1 MLFSNPDYPIFLI
14 AVFFLYALARGHA
27 RGLGLGVWPRA
38 ALMLLLGDLVFVL
51 IAKDPVLLW
60 DPLGGLLFASLR
72 SHAATQAMILAPWW
86 HFLVGAVV
94 VGLAILAGVRGGGVL
109 ASPRGQRWVG
119 VGFCIGLL
127 AVGALVLGA
136 DHYAC
141 LPAVTT
147 AVVSVA
153 HLGLLVILGVAIGAS
168 MVERSRMLARLIVL
182 FVVSSL
188 FYQAW
193 AVAMHGAYRY
203 LLALLLATIVLDF
216 YLALAIERAASP
228 ARRKLLLVVS
238 LVSNLGILAIFKYS
252 DFFTQDVLHLHVA
265 PLHLIL
271 PAGISFHTFQSMSYT
286 IDVYRK
292 ELKAT
297 TSVTEF
303 ATFVLFFPQ
312 LVAGP
317 IVRATELLP
326 QLHDL
331 PDLNHRLALD
341 GLFRI
346 VVGLFKKVA
355 LADTLDAV
363 LVARVFENPAHF
375 SSLEV
380 AAGIV
385 GFALQIYLDF
395 SAYSDIAIGSAN
407 VLGFR
412 LPENFATPYRSANL
426 QEFWRR
432 WHMSLSTWLRDYL
445 YISLGGGRGSN
456 LLTYRNL
463 LLTMLLGGLWHG
475 ARWTYIVWG
484 AMHGGG
490 LAVTRFFQRRCDAD
504 RTSTPRLLMYAVAIA
519 AVGMVGHTLAAVG
532 MAPWQHLLAGWIYL
546 TPLWAMATVAL
557 SQAKLPRLPDVAIVP
572 FIDGSRVA
580 TVLRLLLVP
589 ALAATLAALKYLPDS
604 YWLLGCGLVWGLAVA
619 SDVHGGHTLVHSP
632 WHAPVRVIVQ
642 RTAAALLVF
651 GYVCV
656 AWVFFR
662 AASCTDALAMLG
674 RLTALEF
681 DHANLGPVVQT
692 VVVVGVLAHIFPD
705 RTFAWWRQRWAD
717 WPAPVQGCVLTLAML
732 ILRELAAP
740 HFVQFIYFQ
749 F

>member
-14 AVFFLYALARGHA
+14 AVFFLYALTRGHN
-27 RGLGLGVWPRA
+27 RGFGLSVWPRA

-60 DPLGGLLFASLR
+60 DPLGGLVFAGLSQR
-72 SHAATQAMILAPWW
+72 AADQALALAPWW
-86 HFLVGAVV
+86 HYA
-94 VGLAILAGVRGGGVL
+94 VGLTVCGAAIVAGVRGGGVL
-109 ASPRGQRWVG
+109 ASARGQRWVG
-119 VGFCIGLL
+119 VGFCIALL

-136 DHYAC
+136 EHYAC
-141 LPAVTT
+141 LPAVTA
-147 AVVSVA
+147 AVAGVA
-153 HLGLLVILGVAIGAS
+153 HLAVLAMLGVAIGAS
-168 MVERSRMLARLIVL
+168 MVARSRMLARLIVL

-216 YLALAIERAASP
+216 YFALAIERAASP

-238 LVSNLGILAIFKYS
+238 LVSNLGILAVFKYS
-252 DFFTQDVLHLHVA
+252 DFFTQDVLHLKLA

-331 PDLNHRLALD
+331 PELDHRLAID

-346 VVGLFKKVA
+346 VIGLFKKIA
-355 LADTLDAV
+355 LADTLDTV
-363 LVARVFENPAHF
+363 LVARVFESPSHF

-412 LPENFATPYRSANL
+412 LPENFQTPYRSANL

-445 YISLGGGRGSN
+445 YIALGGGRGSN

-475 ARWTYIVWG
+475 ARWTYLVWG
-484 AMHGGG
+484 ALHGGG

-504 RTSTPRLLMYAVAIA
+504 RTAVPYLLMYTAAIA
-519 AVGMVGHTLAAVG
+519 AVGAVAHTLAAD
-532 MAPWQHLLAGWIYL
+532 ALEPWQHLLAGWSYL
-546 TPLWAMATVAL
+546 TPLWAMATVGL
-557 SQAKLPRLPDVAIVP
+557 SQTKLPRAPDP
-572 FIDGSRVA
+572 LLQPCSDGGQCVMMMRF
-580 TVLRLLLVP
+580 LMVP
-589 ALAATLAALKYLPDS
+589 ALAATLAAMKYLPAS
-604 YWLLGCGLVWGLAVA
+604 CWLPGCVLVWGLAVA
-619 SDVHGGHTLVHSP
+619 SDAQASRALASSP
-632 WHAPVRVIVQ
+632 WHASTQIFVQ
-642 RTAAALLVF
+642 RTVAALLVF
-651 GYVCV
+651 GYVCL

-662 AASCTDALAMLG
+662 AETCAQALAMLA
-674 RLTALEF
+674 RLTAAEF
-681 DHANLGPVVQT
+681 DHANLGALVQT
-692 VVVVGVLAHIFPD
+692 ILAVAVLAHAFPD
-705 RTFAWWRQRWAD
+705 RTFAWWRQRWAS
-717 WPAPVQGCVLTLAML
+717 WPALVQGCVLTIAML
-732 ILRELAAP
+732 VLRELAAP

>member
-27 RGLGLGVWPRA
+27 HGLGLGVWPRA

-51 IAKDPVLLW
+51 VAKDPLLLW
-60 DPLGGLLFASLR
+60 DPLGGLLFAGLR
-72 SHAATQAMILAPWW
+72 ERAADQAMIVAPWW
-86 HFLVGAVV
+86 HYAI
-94 VGLAILAGVRGGGVL
+94 GLIVCGSAIAAGVRSGGVL
-109 ASPRGQRWVG
+109 ASARGQRWVG
-119 VGFCIGLL
+119 LGFCAMLL
-127 AVGALVLGA
+127 AVGVLVLGA
-136 DHYAC
+136 ELNGC
-141 LPAVTT
+141 LPQVTT
-147 AVVSVA
+147 AVAGVA
-153 HLGLLVILGVAIGAS
+153 HLAMLAILGVAIGAS
-168 MVERSRMLARLIVL
+168 MVERSRMLARLLVL

-228 ARRKLLLVVS
+228 ARRKLLLIVS
-238 LVSNLGILAIFKYS
+238 LVSNLGILAVFKYS
-252 DFFTQDVLHLHVA
+252 DFFTQDVLHLDIA

-271 PAGISFHTFQSMSYT
+271 PAGISFHTFQLMLYT

-326 QLHDL
+326 QLHEL
-331 PDLNHRLALD
+331 PVLDHRLAID

-346 VVGLFKKVA
+346 VIGLFKKIA

-363 LVARVFENPAHF
+363 LVARVFEAPTHF
-375 SSLEV
+375 STLEV
-380 AAGIV
+380 AVGII

-412 LPENFATPYRSANL
+412 LPENFQTPYRSANL

-484 AMHGGG
+484 ALHGGG
-490 LAVTRFFQRRCDAD
+490 LAVTRFFQRRCDA
-504 RTSTPRLLMYAVAIA
+504 RPSAVPRLFAYTVAIA
-519 AVGMVGHTLAAVG
+519 VVGIAAHRLAVDELQ
-532 MAPWQHLLAGWIYL
+532 PWQHLLAGWIYL
-546 TPLWAMATVAL
+546 TPLWAMATVGL
-557 SQAKLPRLPDVAIVP
+557 SRAKLPPVEAAAIVP
-572 FIDGSRVA
+572 FIDGGRSA
-580 TVLRLLLVP
+580 TVMRLLMVP
-589 ALAATLAALKYLPDS
+589 ALAAALAAMNYLPAS
-604 YWLLGCGLVWGLAVA
+604 CWLPGCVLVWGLAIAGDAQAGKALA
-619 SDVHGGHTLVHSP
+619 SSP
-632 WHAPVRVIVQ
+632 WQASAGIKVQ
-642 RTAAALLVF
+642 RTIAALLVF
-651 GYVCV
+651 GYVCL

-662 AASCTDALAMLG
+662 METCDQALAMLA
-674 RLTALEF
+674 RLTAGEF
-681 DHANLGPVVQT
+681 DHANLGALVQT
-692 VVVVGVLAHIFPD
+692 VFAVGVLAHVFPD
-705 RTFAWWRQRWAD
+705 RTFTWWQQRWAS
-717 WPAPVQGCVLTLAML
+717 WPAVVQGCVLTMAML
-732 ILRELAAP
+732 VLRELAAP